1 MKSIVTRNYDGYKM
15 VSRELIKL
23 AITSWQ
29 ERVIITANRLIHF
42 AQSAISRASISD
54 DASMVVVK
62 SAIRYYFR
70 ALMELL

>member
-15 VSRELIKL
+15 ISCELIKL
-23 AITSWQ
+23 AITPWQ
-29 ERVIITANRLIHF
+29 ERVTITANRLIHF
-42 AQSAISRASISD
+42 TQSAISRALTSD
-54 DASMVVVK
+54 DVSMVVVK